1 MLDRRF
7 PDWIHLVFNFV
18 PGEGLS
24 EGDTSQQDQT
34 KCGTL
39 MDMINLNPLVLP
51 SVAASTAF
59 QGKLCGS
66 GVAALT
72 TIRASL
78 RSITCSVY
86 RSLDYF
92 QPAFA
97 LTVEL
102 KTALWQPL
110 TAHYDLNTQMILQE
124 PSVTCMVPQLQTSAS
139 RVGGLSSE
147 SKGLSSGSSSSVTLE
162 RGTSSMGA
170 MSTSV
175 CCDMCFWASYKKTSM
190 STDSCGTTTPSDLF
204 ACLSVHQ
211 VNLMPCTT
219 CLTGLA
225 EGSVDFQCPGKPY
238 TTLMASCKHHPSTI
252 CVVMRIWRC
261 ILWTCKDGVGWLHQ

>member
-110 TAHYDLNTQMILQE
+110 TAHYDLNTHDFAGALSHMYGTSTANQRIESWWSFFRKQRTQFWIELFSDLRERHLFNGSHEHKCLLRYVFLGILQKDLDE
-124 PSVTCMVPQLQTSAS
+124 YRQLWNNHTIRPVRLSQCPS
-139 RVGGLSSE
+139 
-147 SKGLSSGSSSSVTLE
+147 
-162 RGTSSMGA
+162 
-170 MSTSV
+170 
-175 CCDMCFWASYKKTSM
+175 
-190 STDSCGTTTPSDLF
+190 
-204 ACLSVHQ
+204 
-211 VNLMPCTT
+211 
-219 CLTGLA
+219 GLA

>member
-1 MLDRRF
+1 MQEKKKAGGS
-7 PDWIHLVFNFV
+7 
-18 PGEGLS
+18 PGNIS
-24 EGDTSQQDQT
+24 WAMYCPY
-34 KCGTL
+34 CGTGGCF
-39 MDMINLNPLVLP
+39 VR
-51 SVAASTAF
+51 F
-59 QGKLCGS
+59 CGS
-66 GVAALT
+66 CGSNIECLAPFLEDVTESNEGIEAGL
-72 TIRASL
+72 IHK
-78 RSITCSVY
+78 
-86 RSLDYF
+86 YF
-92 QPAFA
+92 
-97 LTVEL
+97 
-102 KTALWQPL
+102 K
-110 TAHYDLNTQMILQE
+110 MILQE
-124 PSVTCMVPQLQTSAS
+124 PSVTCMVPQLQISAS

-175 CCDMCFWASYKKTSM
+175 CCDMCFWASYKKISM